1 MVTEGQVLDMARE
14 AIYMIIINSAPI
26 LLISLLVGLIVS
38 IFQTVTSIQEQT
50 LTFVPKIIAVFL
62 GMMLFGSWILNN
74 LSGFIDRLWSDFS
87 IFLG

>member
-1 MVTEGQVLDMARE
+1 MITEGQVLDIARE
-14 AIYMIIINSAPI
+14 AIYMMILCSAPL
-26 LLISLLVGLIVS
+26 LLISLVVGLIIS

-74 LSGFIDRLWSDFS
+74 LTGMIEKFWSNFS
-87 IFLG
+87 IYLG